1 MAGQGGAAAEGL
13 RTVPVQHTHQGAH
26 ELAGHSYS
34 TPTYGSTGGVPS
46 LYIQLSRGVTRVAVY
61 GTALPLPPPAAARW
75 GLGTPRVRVSARPLD
90 GPAVRG
96 VSEDPE

>member
-34 TPTYGSTGGVPS
+34 TPTYGSTGGVLS

-61 GTALPLPPPAAARW
+61 GTALPAARW

-96 VSEDPE
+96 RPRQKQA